1 MKLKGLK
8 KFLLLGLPIALISI
22 LLPISAISATKI
34 TPGTVC
40 KVYLQKVTYKNKV
53 YTCTKSGKKLL
64 WNKGVAVAKPTPFPM
79 PSSSPTSSPSP
90 TSTPTTQTVSYPT
103 DLTPLTLA
111 AYQDF
116 VKTYKSR
123 LTDEVP
129 NIEFIVEP
137 HMDKVLEKQII
148 DNINVTAKFF
158 ANERPLNVPLRI
170 WIAMSAQF
178 QWIYDNMTLVLP
190 SQLLDGGWLDMKL
203 ARAKAEPD
211 GFMGGGAA
219 GNTKS
224 EVATLFF
231 NGSTKAN
238 WGDAFWSQVPSHEF
252 THVVQ
257 RYELGNS
264 MAPMLCWVREGNA
277 NYYGFM
283 LAGRNSQAMYRN
295 FWLQALSRIS
305 TLGEDPDYQSRSVA
319 YWTDFFVQNESRKGS
334 DCDPWI
340 NYILGSMAFQYLG
353 GTYGNDA
360 IQRFYLGL
368 KDSWIGVCDYP
379 VSQEGLTCPAWKG
392 VFKKTFGITPE
403 AAYPK
408 FGQYIYDEIKWA
420 KGKQVLW
427 DKEAL
432 KIAPIP
438 TS

>member
-1 MKLKGLK
+1 
-8 KFLLLGLPIALISI
+8 
-22 LLPISAISATKI
+22 
-34 TPGTVC
+34 
-40 KVYLQKVTYKNKV
+40 
-53 YTCTKSGKKLL
+53 
-64 WNKGVAVAKPTPFPM
+64 
-79 PSSSPTSSPSP
+79 
-90 TSTPTTQTVSYPT
+90 
-103 DLTPLTLA
+103 
-111 AYQDF
+111 
-116 VKTYKSR
+116 
-123 LTDEVP
+123 
-129 NIEFIVEP
+129 
-137 HMDKVLEKQII
+137 
-148 DNINVTAKFF
+148 
-158 ANERPLNVPLRI
+158 
-170 WIAMSAQF
+170 
-178 QWIYDNMTLVLP
+178 
-190 SQLLDGGWLDMKL
+190 
-203 ARAKAEPD
+203 
-211 GFMGGGAA
+211 
-219 GNTKS
+219 
-224 EVATLFF
+224 
-231 NGSTKAN
+231 
-238 WGDAFWSQVPSHEF
+238 
-252 THVVQ
+252 
-257 RYELGNS
+257 

-360 IQRFYLGL
+360 IQSFYLGL

-420 KGKQVLW
+420 KGKQILW

>member
-8 KFLLLGLPIALISI
+8 KFLLLVLPMALISI

-40 KVYLQKVTYKNKV
+40 KVYLQKVTYKSKV
-53 YTCTKSGKKLL
+53 YTCTKSGKKLI
-64 WNKGVAVAKPTPFPM
+64 WNKGVVVVKPTPT
-79 PSSSPTSSPSP
+79 PSPLVTSSPSP
-90 TSTPTTQTVSYPT
+90 TPTTQSVAYPT
-103 DLTPLTLA
+103 DLTPLNLA
-111 AYQDF
+111 SYQDF
-116 VKTYKSR
+116 LKTYKAR

-129 NIEFIVEP
+129 NIDFIVDP
-137 HMDKVLEKQII
+137 KMDKALEKQII

-170 WIAMSAQF
+170 WIAMTTEF
-178 QWIYDNMTLVLP
+178 QWIYDNVNSALP
-190 SQLLDGGWLDMKL
+190 AELLDGGWLDMKL
-203 ARAKAEPD
+203 KRAKAEI
-211 GFMGGGAA
+211 GFQGGGAP
-219 GNTKS
+219 GNDKNGG
-224 EVATLFF
+224 ATLFF
-231 NGSTKAN
+231 NAGAFSN
-238 WGDAFWSQVPSHEF
+238 WGDAFWAQVPSHEF

-420 KGKQVLW
+420 KGKQILW